1 MSLADLCIMAI
12 AILIV
17 ADIVIYLINNKD
29 K

>member
-1 MSLADLCIMAI
+1 MSLSDLCIMAI

-17 ADIVIYLINNKD
+17 ADVVIYLINNKD

>member
-1 MSLADLCIMAI
+1 MSLSDLCIMAI

-17 ADIVIYLINNKD
+17 ANIVIYLINNKD

>member
-1 MSLADLCIMAI
+1 MSLSDLCIMAI